1 MVGQE
6 KRHTL
11 LQRVDSIELMVNFVS
26 VSVLTHSESLDEIE
40 RVSEGSAKM

>member
-26 VSVLTHSESLDEIE
+26 VSVLTHSESLDEIK